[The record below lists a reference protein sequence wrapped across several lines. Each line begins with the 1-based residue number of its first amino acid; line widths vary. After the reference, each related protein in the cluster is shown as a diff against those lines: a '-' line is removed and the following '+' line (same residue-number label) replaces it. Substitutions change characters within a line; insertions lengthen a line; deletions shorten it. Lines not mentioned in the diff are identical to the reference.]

1 MSINPSLQTVT
12 FSTIKMLN
20 ESTKLIGLPKL
31 KGQVIITL
39 PNILEFNDKLK
50 ESINFSK
57 NDIECF
63 IITSST
69 QNDIEILIEKYNF
82 NKSFIS
88 NDFKSFSKIF
98 DLRDEKNNLIK
109 SLIMINKDCQI
120 IHKEILNASYI

>member
-69 QNDIEILIEKYNF
+69 QNDIEILIEKYNL
-82 NKSFIS
+82 NNSFIS

-120 IHKEILNASYI
+120 IHKEIL

>member
-39 PNILEFNDKLK
+39 SNILEFNDKLK

-69 QNDIEILIEKYNF
+69 QNDIEILIEKYNL

-88 NDFKSFSKIF
+88 NDFKSFAKIF

-120 IHKEILNASYI
+120 IHKEIL

>member
-69 QNDIEILIEKYNF
+69 QNDIEILIEKYNL

-120 IHKEILNASYI
+120 IHKEIL

>member
-69 QNDIEILIEKYNF
+69 QNDIEILIEKYNL

-98 DLRDEKNNLIK
+98 DLRDEKNNLVK

-120 IHKEILNASYI
+120 IHKEIL

>member
-1 MSINPSLQTVT
+1 MSINPSLQAVT

-31 KGQVIITL
+31 KGQVIIIL

-69 QNDIEILIEKYNF
+69 QNDIEILIEKYNL

-120 IHKEILNASYI
+120 IHKETL

>member
-63 IITSST
+63 IVTSST
-69 QNDIEILIEKYNF
+69 QNDIEILIEKYNL

-120 IHKEILNASYI
+120 IHKEIL

>member
-69 QNDIEILIEKYNF
+69 QNDIEILMEKYNL

-109 SLIMINKDCQI
+109 SLIIINKDCQI
-120 IHKEILNASYI
+120 IHKEIL

>member
-39 PNILEFNDKLK
+39 SNILEFNDKLK

-69 QNDIEILIEKYNF
+69 QNDIEILIEKYNL

-120 IHKEILNASYI
+120 IHKEIL

>member
-69 QNDIEILIEKYNF
+69 QNDIEILIEKYNL

-109 SLIMINKDCQI
+109 SLIMIKKDCQI
-120 IHKEILNASYI
+120 IHKEIL

>member
-50 ESINFSK
+50 ASINFSK

-69 QNDIEILIEKYNF
+69 QNDIEILIEKYNL
-82 NKSFIS
+82 NTSFIS

-120 IHKEILNASYI
+120 IHKEIL

>member
-69 QNDIEILIEKYNF
+69 QNDIEILIEKYNL

-98 DLRDEKNNLIK
+98 DLRDEKNNLTK

-120 IHKEILNASYI
+120 IHKEIL

>member
-57 NDIECF
+57 NR
-63 IITSST
+63 
-69 QNDIEILIEKYNF
+69 
-82 NKSFIS
+82 NKSFPLS
-88 NDFKSFSKIF
+88 
-98 DLRDEKNNLIK
+98 
-109 SLIMINKDCQI
+109 
-120 IHKEILNASYI
+120 

>member
-69 QNDIEILIEKYNF
+69 QNDIEILIEKYNL

-120 IHKEILNASYI
+120 IHKEFL

>member
-39 PNILEFNDKLK
+39 SNILEFNDKLK

-69 QNDIEILIEKYNF
+69 QNDIEILIEKYNL

-120 IHKEILNASYI
+120 IHKETL

>member
-69 QNDIEILIEKYNF
+69 QNDIEILIEKYNL

-88 NDFKSFSKIF
+88 NDFKSFSKTF
-98 DLRDEKNNLIK
+98 SLDDKEKGLIK

-120 IHKEILNASYI
+120 IHKETL

>member
-69 QNDIEILIEKYNF
+69 QNDIEILIEKYNL

-88 NDFKSFSKIF
+88 NDFKSFAKIF

-120 IHKEILNASYI
+120 IHKEIL

>member
-1 MSINPSLQTVT
+1 MSINPFLQTVT

-50 ESINFSK
+50 ERINLSK

-69 QNDIEILIEKYNF
+69 QNDIEILIEKYNL

-120 IHKEILNASYI
+120 IHKETL

>member
-31 KGQVIITL
+31 TGQVIITL

-69 QNDIEILIEKYNF
+69 QNDIEILIEKYNL

-120 IHKEILNASYI
+120 IHKEIL

>member
-69 QNDIEILIEKYNF
+69 QNDIEILIEKYNL

-98 DLRDEKNNLIK
+98 DLKNEKNNLIK

-120 IHKEILNASYI
+120 IHKETL

>member
-20 ESTKLIGLPKL
+20 ESTKLIGLPKI

-69 QNDIEILIEKYNF
+69 QNDIEILIEKYNL

-120 IHKEILNASYI
+120 IHKETL

>member
-20 ESTKLIGLPKL
+20 ESTKLIVLPKL

-69 QNDIEILIEKYNF
+69 QNDIEILIEKYNL

-120 IHKEILNASYI
+120 IHKEIL

>member
-1 MSINPSLQTVT
+1 MSINPS
-12 FSTIKMLN
+12 
-20 ESTKLIGLPKL
+20 
-31 KGQVIITL
+31 
-39 PNILEFNDKLK
+39 
-50 ESINFSK
+50 
-57 NDIECF
+57 DIEFF

-69 QNDIEILIEKYNF
+69 QNDIEILIEKYNL

-120 IHKEILNASYI
+120 IHKETL

>member
-20 ESTKLIGLPKL
+20 ESAKLIGLPKL

-69 QNDIEILIEKYNF
+69 QNDIEILIEKYNL

-120 IHKEILNASYI
+120 IHKEIL

>member
-50 ESINFSK
+50 ESITFSK

-69 QNDIEILIEKYNF
+69 QNDIEILIEKYNL

-120 IHKEILNASYI
+120 IHKEIL

>member
-63 IITSST
+63 IITSSPK
-69 QNDIEILIEKYNF
+69 NEINNIIKEFSLNESI
-82 NKSFIS
+82 IS
-88 NDFKSFSKIF
+88 NDFKSFAKTF
-98 DLRDEKNNLIK
+98 NLDDKENKLIK

-120 IHKEILNASYI
+120 IHKEIL